1 MIRLLLLLALA
12 SFGSAAPAAPGDTPL
27 FGSTELLRLTIKGP
41 VTAIARSRSQVPQP
55 GTVSVTGTAESL
67 PVMLSAR
74 GLNRRQPDICP
85 FPPLKVQFTGD
96 PPPQSLFAGQKSL
109 KLVSHCRNPASFQ
122 QYVLLEY
129 ATYKMFNALSPA
141 SFKVRL
147 AQIDY
152 VDDSGKPVTS
162 RYGFFIEDLRDVARR
177 NGMQQARLP
186 QRISEH
192 SLSQRHAS
200 LYALFQHMIANH
212 DWSMRAGPVGDECCH
227 NSKMISPARGVA
239 AGAIPIPYD
248 FDFSGLVNTPYAT
261 PPDILKLSSVRQR
274 KYRGYC
280 IHNNA
285 ALAAAVQFRAA
296 KPAMLAALAET
307 PGLEERTRA
316 RAAAYLEGFFAD
328 IATDDGLRSKVL
340 RSCLE

>member
-1 MIRLLLLLALA
+1 MIRLLLVAVLA
-12 SFGSAAPAAPGDTPL
+12 SLATAAPAAPGDTPL
-27 FGSTELLRLTIKGP
+27 FASSDLIGLTIKGP
-41 VTAIARSRSQVPQP
+41 VSSIARSRSRVPQP
-55 GTVSVTGTAESL
+55 GTVTVTGTADSL

-74 GLNRRQPDICP
+74 GLTRRQADICP

-129 ATYKMFNALSPA
+129 ATYRMFNALSPA
-141 SFKVRL
+141 SFRVRL

-152 VDDSGKPVTS
+152 VDDSGKPVTT

-186 QRISEH
+186 QRISET
-192 SLSQRHAS
+192 SLSQRHAA

-212 DWSMRAGPVGDECCH
+212 DWSMRAGPAGEECCH
-227 NSKMISPARGVA
+227 NSQMISPAQGVA

-248 FDFSGLVNTPYAT
+248 FDFSGLINTPYAT
-261 PPDILKLSSVRQR
+261 PPDLLKLSSVRQR
-274 KYRGYC
+274 QYRGYC

-296 KPAMLAALAET
+296 KPAILAALYET
-307 PGLEERTRA
+307 PGLEERTKA
-316 RAAAYLEGFFAD
+316 RAAAFLEGFFAD
-328 IATDDGLRSKVL
+328 IATDESLRSKVL
-340 RSCLE
+340 RSCLR